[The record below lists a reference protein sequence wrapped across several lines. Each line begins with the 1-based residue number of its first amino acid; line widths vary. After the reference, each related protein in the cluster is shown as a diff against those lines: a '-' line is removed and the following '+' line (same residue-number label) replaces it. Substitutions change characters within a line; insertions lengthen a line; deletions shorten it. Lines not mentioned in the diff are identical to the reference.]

1 MYHHKVLFVCFCVVF
16 SQHELYDKF
25 NSTGNDFEEV
35 GSFLR
40 ENETDKTV
48 AFSPL
53 NYEIPQRMGSYAAS
67 YKNQNSTGKKF
78 SSIEELLES
87 IETDKSLFIYNEF
100 KSGEDCVLDLRAG
113 LNKIK
118 GESIPSSSINKFEK
132 NLRSKFDYR
141 NIKIDSC
148 RSLLHFNG
156 NLKHI
161 FDKLK
166 TYERTFKTENS
177 KEVRRN
183 FMSASRLIKVYSDK
197 VEGKK
202 FYVTIL
208 PYNVKQSQRHLV
220 HLIPMEEG
228 IDMKKLWSKFCEVID
243 FNFNKLMKLCDE
255 KHVKLTIPIIENFKS
270 FVTTKLCLKSEENL
284 KFDYVQENYLNIN
297 EGNLFPMKTTRE
309 RHLDVLPIL
318 KIEITAIR
326 PYIAFVYDSELDKII
341 FVLKDTGKQ

>member
-1 MYHHKVLFVCFCVVF
+1 MYHHKVLFVCFCVVY
-16 SQHELYDKF
+16 SQHKLEDEF
-25 NSTGNDFEEV
+25 DSIENGFEEV
-35 GSFLR
+35 GNFLR

-48 AFSPL
+48 AFSPF
-53 NYEIPQRMGSYAAS
+53 NYEIAQRMGSYVAS
-67 YKNQNSTGKKF
+67 YENQNSTGKKF

-100 KSGEDCVLDLRAG
+100 RSGQDRVLDLRAG
-113 LNKIK
+113 KNKVK
-118 GESIPSSSINKFEK
+118 REGIPASSINKFEK
-132 NLRSKFDYR
+132 NLRSKSDFK

-148 RSLLHFNG
+148 RSLLQFNG

-166 TYERTFKTENS
+166 THEKTFKTGNNE
-177 KEVRRN
+177 EVRRD
-183 FMSASRLIKVYSDK
+183 FMSASRLIKVCSIK

-220 HLIPMEEG
+220 HLIPMEDG
-228 IDMKKLWSKFCEVID
+228 IDLKKLWSKFCKVID
-243 FNFNKLMKLCDE
+243 FNFNKLMNLCDE

-270 FVTTKLCLKSEENL
+270 CLTTKLCLKSDENL

-341 FVLKDTGKQ
+341 CVLKDTGKQ

>member
-1 MYHHKVLFVCFCVVF
+1 MYRHKVLFFCFSVVF
-16 SQHELYDKF
+16 SQRRFDDKF
-25 NSTGNDFEEV
+25 DSTENGFEEV
-35 GSFLR
+35 VKFLE

-53 NYEIPQRMGSYAAS
+53 NYEIAQRMGSYVAS
-67 YKNQNSTGKKF
+67 YENQNSTGKKF

-100 KSGEDCVLDLRAG
+100 KSEQECVLDLRAG
-113 LNKIK
+113 FKKLKRE
-118 GESIPSSSINKFEK
+118 GIPSFSINKFVK
-132 NLRSKFDYR
+132 NLSSKSDFK

-148 RSLLHFNG
+148 RSLLQFNG

-166 TYERTFKTENS
+166 TYEKTFKTENNE
-177 KEVRRN
+177 EVRRD

-228 IDMKKLWSKFCEVID
+228 ITLKKLWSKFCKAID
-243 FNFNKLMKLCDE
+243 FKFNKLMNLCNE

-270 FVTTKLCLKSEENL
+270 CLTTKLCLKSDENL

>member
-1 MYHHKVLFVCFCVVF
+1 MYRHKVLFFCFSVVF
-16 SQHELYDKF
+16 SQRRFDDKF
-25 NSTGNDFEEV
+25 DSTENGFDEV
-35 GSFLR
+35 NNFL
-40 ENETDKTV
+40 EDNETDKTV
-48 AFSPL
+48 AFSPF
-53 NYEIPQRMGSYAAS
+53 NYEIAQQMYSYVAS
-67 YKNQNSTGKKF
+67 YDNQNVDEKKF

-87 IETDKSLFIYNEF
+87 IETDKSLLIYNEF
-100 KSGEDCVLDLRAG
+100 KSGQECVLDLRAG
-113 LNKIK
+113 LKKVK
-118 GESIPSSSINKFEK
+118 GDSIPLSSINKFEK
-132 NLRSKFDYR
+132 NLRLKSDLK

-148 RSLLHFNG
+148 RSLLQFNG

-166 TYERTFKTENS
+166 THEKTFKTGNNE
-177 KEVRRN
+177 EVRRD
-183 FMSASRLIKVYSDK
+183 FMSASRLIKVYSNK

-208 PYNVKQSQRHLV
+208 PFKVKQSQRHLV

-228 IDMKKLWSKFCEVID
+228 IDMKKLWSKFCKVTD
-243 FNFNKLMKLCDE
+243 SNFNKLMNLCHE

-270 FVTTKLCLKSEENL
+270 CVTTKLCSKSDENL
-284 KFDYVQENYLNIN
+284 KFDYVQENCLNIN

-326 PYIAFVYDSELDKII
+326 PYISFVYDSELDKII
-341 FVLKDTGKQ
+341 CVLKDTGKQ